1 MRLAERHRVS
11 VYVAPM
17 SGRCSFPEDHPLFA
31 GFLPAIREKIVARL
45 DGHDLVFAFGAPAF
59 TYHIEGCGPHVP
71 PGAKL
76 VQLVVND
83 HVGEVPMSEAFTG
96 VALVRDTTFQ

>member
-1 MRLAERHRVS
+1 LDAAQRPAFVVGAAIDRAGAWDETVRLAERHRAR

-45 DGHDLVFAFGAPAF
+45 DGHDLVFAFGAPA
-59 TYHIEGCGPHVP
+59 
-71 PGAKL
+71 
-76 VQLVVND
+76 
-83 HVGEVPMSEAFTG
+83 
-96 VALVRDTTFQ
+96 